1 MALFSEGPPAQHFE
15 FDPTKSAENFQKHG
29 IDFEAA
35 QRLWDDAKLLELP
48 ARTTDEA
55 RWLVIAVLDGKHW
68 SAIITRRGQRIRL
81 ISVRRAREEE
91 KALYESEEF

>member
-1 MALFSEGPPAQHFE
+1 MAQFSEGPPAQQFE
-15 FDPTKSAENFQKHG
+15 FDPTKSAENSQKHG
-29 IDFEAA
+29 IAFEAA

-48 ARTTDEA
+48 VRTTDEA

-68 SAIITRRGQRIRL
+68 SAIITRREQRIRL
-81 ISVRRAREEE
+81 ISVRRARQEE